1 MTGMHVTMTTE
12 KKNISNIAKH
22 FPRNND
28 KYVVYVNAENK
39 KLKENIPLQLQQF

>member
-1 MTGMHVTMTTE
+1 MHVTMTTE
-12 KKNISNIAKH
+12 KNINNNAKH

-39 KLKENIPLQLQQF
+39 KLKEHIPLKLQQF